1 MISSPYFHK
10 IIIMFNDYA
19 RKGTIVFVLQ
29 CFEGMKAY
37 RGADGK
43 IRLFRPMENMNRMK
57 RSAVAASLPV
67 RGGGGGGRE
76 RVSECVRER
85 ERGRERENSVHCA
98 HVHVYWLLR

>member
-1 MISSPYFHK
+1 MPKISSYHGK
-10 IIIMFNDYA
+10 IYHGNKLASKQPSHDLC
-19 RKGTIVFVLQ
+19 VLLCVTCTVQ

-67 RGGGGGGRE
+67 SLYMY
-76 RVSECVRER
+76 VYLYVDAVHTNTVYMHVR
-85 ERGRERENSVHCA
+85 H
-98 HVHVYWLLR
+98 